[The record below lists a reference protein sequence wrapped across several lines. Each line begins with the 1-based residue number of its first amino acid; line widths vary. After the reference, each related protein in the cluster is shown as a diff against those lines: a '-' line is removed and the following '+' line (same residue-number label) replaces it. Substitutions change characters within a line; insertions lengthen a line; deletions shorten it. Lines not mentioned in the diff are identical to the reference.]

1 MMVFWVRGIG
11 LVKGQFVDIEQTD
24 LRAVPGSHR
33 EQSVS
38 MLVRDQMGGA
48 YT

>member
-11 LVKGQFVDIEQTD
+11 LVKGQFVDIEKTD
-24 LRAVPGSHR
+24 LRAALGSHR

-38 MLVRDQMGGA
+38 MLVKDQMGA
-48 YT
+48 TYL